1 MALSIF
7 SANARQR
14 HKMSTLVRINYL
26 CQPILG
32 LLFKTVNF
40 FQDGSVFNR
49 LRLRADEFQIPCHRQ
64 AKPLP
69 AMLSDFTTINQ
80 NTKKRHDK

>member
-14 HKMSTLVRINYL
+14 HKMSTLVRTNYL

-32 LLFKTVNF
+32 LLFKTVNL
-40 FQDGSVFNR
+40 FQDGSVHIQA
-49 LRLRADEFQIPCHRQ
+49 LVSADEFQIPCHRQ